1 VSYVNILSRIEALN
15 QIWATN
21 SIASSTWD
29 KHKSCTCITET
40 SDIADPVRDGG
51 EANLDFGF
59 AEYADGEADK
69 TFRTYIYLK
78 KDKWKI
84 IVKTSYP

>member
-1 VSYVNILSRIEALN
+1 
-15 QIWATN
+15 
-21 SIASSTWD
+21 
-29 KHKSCTCITET
+29 
-40 SDIADPVRDGG
+40 VRDGG

-78 KDKWKI
+78 KDK
-84 IVKTSYP
+84 